1 MPFWSRKDGDIVRD
15 VPAYR
20 RIMPHIMRGRNES
33 AVFFEQRIDAQ
44 AALAFVDEWNAAG
57 KTKISFFHLLVWALI
72 QTFHERPRLNR
83 FTRGGRLYQRRGF
96 WLSYSA
102 KKRLD
107 DASPVVVIKQRFS
120 PGKSFD
126 ELVQSIAKGVEVGK
140 SDQASY
146 VDKELSLILRLPEP
160 ILSLA
165 VRMMMWLD
173 KWNLLPHAF
182 VRSDPM
188 YASVFLANL
197 GSLKTDAA
205 YHHLYEYGTIPIF
218 GTVGRFE
225 DALVPDG
232 QGGVRTKRQIVLKWT
247 FDERVEDG
255 LYCVG
260 ALERLQR
267 LVETLDGIKSVDEMP
282 EPVVAS

>member
-1 MPFWSRKDGDIVRD
+1 MPFWGRRDGDLVRD

-44 AALAFVDEWNAAG
+44 AALAFVDEWNASG
-57 KTKISFFHLLVWALI
+57 KTKISFFHLLVWALV

-107 DASPVVVIKQRFS
+107 DASPVVVIKQRFA
-120 PGKSFD
+120 PGKSFE
-126 ELVQSIAKGVEVGK
+126 ELVQAIAMGVEVGR
-140 SDQASY
+140 SDKPSS
-146 VDKELSLILRLPEP
+146 VDNELALVLRLPEP

-197 GSLKTDAA
+197 GSLKMDAA

-218 GTVGRFE
+218 GTIGRFE
-225 DALVPDG
+225 DVLVSDG
-232 QGGVRTKRQIVLKWT
+232 QGGARTKRQIVLKWT

-255 LYCVG
+255 LYCVR
-260 ALERLQR
+260 ALDRLQE
-267 LVETLDGIKSVDEMP
+267 LVETLDGIKCDEP
-282 EPVVAS
+282 RLEPVVAR

>member
-1 MPFWSRKDGDIVRD
+1 MPFWGRKDGELVRD

-44 AALAFVDEWNAAG
+44 AALAFVDEWNASG
-57 KTKISFFHLLVWALI
+57 KAKISFFHLLVWALV

-107 DASPVVVIKQRFS
+107 DASPVVVIKQRFA
-120 PGKSFD
+120 PGKSFE
-126 ELVQSIAKGVEVGK
+126 ELVQAIAMGVEVGRSDEK
-140 SDQASY
+140 SS
-146 VDKELSLILRLPEP
+146 VDKELSLVLRLPEP
-160 ILSLA
+160 ILSFA

-173 KWNLLPHAF
+173 KWNLLPHSF
-182 VRSDPM
+182 VSHDPM

-197 GSLKTDAA
+197 GSLKMDAA
-205 YHHLYEYGTIPIF
+205 FHHLYEYGTIPIF

-255 LYCVG
+255 LYCAR
-260 ALERLQR
+260 ALERLQE
-267 LVETLDGIKSVDEMP
+267 LVETLDGIKSDGRTLQ
-282 EPVVAS
+282 PVVAR